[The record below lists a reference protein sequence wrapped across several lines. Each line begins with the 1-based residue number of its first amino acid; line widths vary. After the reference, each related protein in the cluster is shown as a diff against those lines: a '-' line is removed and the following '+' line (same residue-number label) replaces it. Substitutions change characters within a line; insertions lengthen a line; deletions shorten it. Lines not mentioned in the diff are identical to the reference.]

1 MAEFT
6 SYEPGIPCWVDLGS
20 PDPAASRAFYGSLFG
35 WEANVSPDP
44 AAGGYTLFTLRG
56 KQVAGLGPLF
66 VEGQPAAWSTYV
78 RVDDADKTAEAVVS
92 AGGQVVVAPMDVLD
106 AGRTAVF
113 LDSGGAA
120 ISVWQPGMHKG
131 AELANEPGAF
141 CWNELDT
148 RDVAAAKAFYP
159 AVFGW
164 STDDAGA
171 QGGPMEYYE
180 WKLGGA
186 VIGGMMP
193 MPEMVPAEVPSFW
206 LTYFAVSDT
215 DAIAAKTVELGGSV
229 ILEPTDIPIGRFA
242 ILAGPHRETFAVIR
256 L

>member
-6 SYEPGIPCWVDLGS
+6 SYEPGTPCWVDLGS
-20 PDPAASRAFYGSLFG
+20 PDVEASRAFYGSLFG

-66 VEGQPAAWSTYV
+66 GEGQPAAWSTYV

-106 AGRTAVF
+106 AGRMAVF

-120 ISVWQPGMHKG
+120 ISVWQPGAHKG

-164 STDDAGA
+164 ATDDSGA

-206 LTYFAVSDT
+206 MTYFAVA
-215 DAIAAKTVELGGSV
+215 DADAVAAKTVELGGSV
-229 ILEPTDIPIGRFA
+229 ILGPADIPIGRFA
-242 ILAGPHRETFAVIR
+242 ILTGPHQETFAIIKV
-256 L
+256 